1 MRKLRTQLSLTI
13 MMTVLF
19 TITVICILSNLI
31 INREFEKHIARQEKM
46 KADNIVDNFNNQYN
60 SETKEWNIEY
70 IHGMGMYALYDGYIV
85 KIYDRND
92 EVVWDAQNHD
102 MAKCTQ
108 VMHEITERM
117 EEKRPDVS
125 GEFVSHNYDLTMNG
139 ETIGYMVISYY
150 GPFFL
155 TESDFYFLDTLN
167 MVLLII
173 GGISLILSLIIGS
186 ILALRITRPIGKT
199 VYIAKRI
206 SEGNYSIRFEGK
218 TKLKELDELAAA
230 INCLTDGLAEQE
242 NLRKRLTVDVAHELR
257 TPLTT
262 LASHLEAMIEGVWE
276 PSTKRLQ
283 SCYEEID
290 RLTGLVA
297 DLERLAKTESD
308 NLILNKSYV
317 DLMDIAHSCYNKY
330 EIEAKKKNI
339 SSVIEGESSFVHAD
353 KDRISQVMA
362 NILSNAIKYTQ
373 ENGNI
378 RIEVKDT
385 HNSSIF
391 VVEDDGIGIP
401 RHELSLVFERFYR
414 TDKSRNRKS
423 GGAGI
428 GLAIVKSIVTAHGGT
443 VQAESTEEQGSRF
456 TVTLP
461 KQEEGQ

>member
-317 DLMDIAHSCYNKY
+317 DLMDIAHSCYNRY
-330 EIEAKKKNI
+330 EIEAKKKN
-339 SSVIEGESSFVHAD
+339 
-353 KDRISQVMA
+353 
-362 NILSNAIKYTQ
+362 
-373 ENGNI
+373 
-378 RIEVKDT
+378 
-385 HNSSIF
+385 
-391 VVEDDGIGIP
+391 
-401 RHELSLVFERFYR
+401 
-414 TDKSRNRKS
+414 
-423 GGAGI
+423 
-428 GLAIVKSIVTAHGGT
+428 
-443 VQAESTEEQGSRF
+443 
-456 TVTLP
+456 
-461 KQEEGQ
+461 